1 MLSFFPEISLLL
13 AASSLSWLFS
23 ELLLPLSNASL
34 RYLWKAQLLWGTSSL
49 QLSFCSRSTSAR
61 IYSLHSTL
69 FHTIQFPVPTPYLIR
84 TPPSTLHT
92 LHPTLSTP
100 DSILY
105 TLYATVTGE
114 EYTRLRRLKYNL
126 FRLKVVYVIAFGFVG
141 WYFFLNLLIAFHWE
155 YYRNRQRYS
164 LVPFF
169 QTDFPVLHSSGK
181 TDPFLATAPAAKLAK
196 TPGVWSISFLT
207 QQTHVTVVYRDS

>member
-1 MLSFFPEISLLL
+1 M
-13 AASSLSWLFS
+13 
-23 ELLLPLSNASL
+23 
-34 RYLWKAQLLWGTSSL
+34 

-141 WYFFLNLLIAFHWE
+141 WYFFFKLINCFPLRVLQKPPALQSGAFFPD
-155 YYRNRQRYS
+155 RFPSAAQQRKDR
-164 LVPFF
+164 PFF
-169 QTDFPVLHSSGK
+169 GDRSSGETCK
-181 TDPFLATAPAAKLAK
+181 NTGGLEHFLSDPADSCYR
-196 TPGVWSISFLT
+196 SIP
-207 QQTHVTVVYRDS
+207 